1 MGSAEVRT
9 ARKRMQISKICPRL
23 ASFGLVLP
31 RLALFGLIWPHVAY
45 PDLICQLPLNQKHN
59 SLKS

>member
-31 RLALFGLIWPHVAY
+31 RLALFGLIWPHLASCG
-45 PDLICQLPLNQKHN
+45 L
-59 SLKS
+59 S